1 MKAEFLNREINT
13 VSMKM
18 EITAEEFDS
27 AIDKVYKENRKRF
40 TVPGFR
46 KGKATRKMIE
56 NFYGADVFIEDAVSK
71 IFNEKYPE
79 ALEEIGYEPVDYP
92 DVDLSDQELKAG
104 SGFTFNIK
112 FLTEPEVT
120 VLPGDYMG
128 IEVSV
133 PTTKVTEK
141 DVNSQLRSY
150 AMRNARLVTVDRPA
164 EMMDTVVLDYKGF
177 RPDGV
182 QFEGGTAENH
192 KLKLGSNEFVPGFE
206 DQLVGV
212 KAGEEKEIEVKFPFD
227 YPEKSLAD
235 QVITF
240 KCTIHEVKEEE
251 PPEINDDLAKECSE
265 FDTIDEWKEDIE
277 KKLIENKKMQN
288 QNNIK
293 NEAMKEIYDEI
304 IIDIPEVMIEHEI
317 DELLRQFEEQLSY
330 TGANLQMYLQETHTD
345 IEEFR
350 EQIRYDAER
359 KVKSRLIVQAIAKNE
374 GIEVSEEELTEE
386 LRKMGVQY
394 GVDAERMRDL
404 VGNDIKYIK
413 NDIASKKALDIIAAN
428 AVVNEIDYDQVE
440 AQKSDQQKLEDK
452 VAAALGGDQQ

>member
-1 MKAEFLNREINT
+1 MKAEFLSREINT

-27 AIDKVYKENRKRF
+27 AINKVYMENKNRF

-46 KGKATRKMIE
+46 KGKASRKMIE
-56 NFYGADVFIEDAVSK
+56 NHYGAEIFIEDAVSK
-71 IFNEKYPE
+71 VFNEKYPE

-104 SGFTFNIK
+104 SGFAFNVK

-120 VLPGDYMG
+120 ILPGDYMG
-128 IEVSV
+128 VEVSV

-141 DVNSQLRSY
+141 DINAQLRSY
-150 AMRNARLVTVDRPA
+150 AARNARLVTVDRPA
-164 EMMDTVVLDYKGF
+164 AMMDTVVLDYKGF
-177 RPDGV
+177 TEDGV

-192 KLKLGSNEFVPGFE
+192 KLKLGSNEFIPGFE

-227 YPEKSLAD
+227 YPEKKLAD
-235 QVITF
+235 QVVTF
-240 KCTIHEVKEEE
+240 VCTIHEVKEEE

-265 FDTIDEWKEDIE
+265 FDTIDEWKVDIE
-277 KKLIENKKMQN
+277 KKLIANKEMQN

-293 NEAMKEIYDEI
+293 NEAMKEIYEEI
-304 IIDIPEVMIEHEI
+304 IVDIPEVMIEHEI

-330 TGANLQMYLQETHTD
+330 TGANLQVYLQETHTNM
-345 IEEFR
+345 EEFR
-350 EQIRYDAER
+350 DQIRLDAEK

-374 GIEVSEEELTEE
+374 NIEVSEEELTEE
-386 LRKMGVQY
+386 LRRMGVQY
-394 GVDAERMRDL
+394 GVDAEKMREL
-404 VGNDIKYIK
+404 VGNDIKYIR
-413 NDIASKKALDIIAAN
+413 NDLASKKALDIIAAN
-428 AVVNEIDYDQVE
+428 AVVNEIDYEQIEADKSD
-440 AQKSDQQKLEDK
+440 AQKLQDK
-452 VAAALGGDQQ
+452 VAAALGGDPQ

>member
-56 NFYGADVFIEDAVSK
+56 NFYGSDVFIEDAVSK

-304 IIDIPEVMIEHEI
+304 IVDIPEVMIEHEI

>member
-1 MKAEFLNREINT
+1 
-13 VSMKM
+13 
-18 EITAEEFDS
+18 
-27 AIDKVYKENRKRF
+27 
-40 TVPGFR
+40 
-46 KGKATRKMIE
+46 
-56 NFYGADVFIEDAVSK
+56 
-71 IFNEKYPE
+71 
-79 ALEEIGYEPVDYP
+79 
-92 DVDLSDQELKAG
+92 
-104 SGFTFNIK
+104 
-112 FLTEPEVT
+112 
-120 VLPGDYMG
+120 
-128 IEVSV
+128 
-133 PTTKVTEK
+133 
-141 DVNSQLRSY
+141 
-150 AMRNARLVTVDRPA
+150 
-164 EMMDTVVLDYKGF
+164 
-177 RPDGV
+177 
-182 QFEGGTAENH
+182 
-192 KLKLGSNEFVPGFE
+192 
-206 DQLVGV
+206 
-212 KAGEEKEIEVKFPFD
+212 
-227 YPEKSLAD
+227 
-235 QVITF
+235 
-240 KCTIHEVKEEE
+240 
-251 PPEINDDLAKECSE
+251 
-265 FDTIDEWKEDIE
+265 
-277 KKLIENKKMQN
+277 MQN

-304 IIDIPEVMIEHEI
+304 IVDIPEVMIEHEI

>member
-18 EITAEEFDS
+18 EITAEEFDG
-27 AIDKVYKENRKRF
+27 AIDKVYKENRHRF

-56 NFYGADVFIEDAVSK
+56 NHYGADIFTEDAVSK

-92 DVDLSDQELKAG
+92 DVDLTDQEIKSG
-104 SGFTFNIK
+104 QGFTFNIK

-128 IEVSV
+128 VEVSV

-141 DVNSQLRSY
+141 DVTAQLRSY
-150 AMRNARLVTVDRPA
+150 AMRNARLITVDRPA
-164 EMMDTVVLDYKGF
+164 AMMDTVVLDYKGF
-177 RPDGV
+177 RDNGV
-182 QFEGGTAENH
+182 QFEGGSADNH
-192 KLKLGSNEFVPGFE
+192 KLKLGSNEFIPGFE

-212 KAGEEKEIEVKFPFD
+212 VAGEEREIEVKFPFD

-235 QVITF
+235 QVVTF

-251 PPEINDDLAKECSE
+251 APEINDDLAKECSE
-265 FDTIDEWKEDIE
+265 FDTLEEWKVEIE
-277 KKLIENKKMQN
+277 KKLKENKEKQN
-288 QNNIK
+288 QDNIK
-293 NEAMKEIYDEI
+293 NEAMKEIYEDI

-317 DELLRQFEEQLSY
+317 DELLRQFEQQLSY
-330 TGANLQMYLQETHTD
+330 TGASLQMYLQETHTD
-345 IEEFR
+345 IESFR
-350 EQIRYDAER
+350 EQIRYDAEK

-374 GIEVSEEELTEE
+374 GIEVSEEELTME
-386 LRKMGVQY
+386 LGKMGTQY
-394 GVDAERMRDL
+394 GLDAERMREL

-428 AVVNEIDYDQVE
+428 AVINEIDYDQIE
-440 AQKSDQQKLEDK
+440 ANKSDAQKLEDK
-452 VAAALGGDQQ
+452 VAAAFGADM

>member
-18 EITAEEFDS
+18 EITAEEFDG
-27 AIDKVYKENRKRF
+27 AIDKVYKENRHRF

-56 NFYGADVFIEDAVSK
+56 NHYGADIFTEDAVSK

-92 DVDLSDQELKAG
+92 DVDLTDQEIKSG
-104 SGFTFNIK
+104 QGFTFNIK

-120 VLPGDYMG
+120 ILPGDYMG
-128 IEVSV
+128 VEVSV

-141 DVNSQLRSY
+141 DVTAQLRSY
-150 AMRNARLVTVDRPA
+150 AMRNARLITVDRPA
-164 EMMDTVVLDYKGF
+164 AMMDTVVLDYKGF
-177 RPDGV
+177 RDNGV
-182 QFEGGTAENH
+182 QFEGGSADNH
-192 KLKLGSNEFVPGFE
+192 KLKLGSNEFIPGFE

-212 KAGEEKEIEVKFPFD
+212 VAGEEREIEVKFPFD

-235 QVITF
+235 QVVTF

-251 PPEINDDLAKECSE
+251 APEINDDLAKECSE
-265 FDTIDEWKEDIE
+265 FDTLEEWKVEIE
-277 KKLIENKKMQN
+277 KKLKENKEKQN
-288 QNNIK
+288 QDNIK
-293 NEAMKEIYDEI
+293 NEAMKEIYEDI

-317 DELLRQFEEQLSY
+317 DELLRQFEQQLSY
-330 TGANLQMYLQETHTD
+330 TGASLQMYLQETHTD
-345 IEEFR
+345 IESFR
-350 EQIRYDAER
+350 EQIRYDAEK

-374 GIEVSEEELTEE
+374 GIEVSEEELTME
-386 LRKMGVQY
+386 LGKMGTQY
-394 GVDAERMRDL
+394 GLDAERMREL

-428 AVVNEIDYDQVE
+428 AVINEVDYDQIE
-440 AQKSDQQKLEDK
+440 ANKSDAQKLEDK
-452 VAAALGGDQQ
+452 VAAAFGADM

>member
-1 MKAEFLNREINT
+1 
-13 VSMKM
+13 
-18 EITAEEFDS
+18 
-27 AIDKVYKENRKRF
+27 
-40 TVPGFR
+40 
-46 KGKATRKMIE
+46 
-56 NFYGADVFIEDAVSK
+56 
-71 IFNEKYPE
+71 
-79 ALEEIGYEPVDYP
+79 
-92 DVDLSDQELKAG
+92 
-104 SGFTFNIK
+104 
-112 FLTEPEVT
+112 
-120 VLPGDYMG
+120 
-128 IEVSV
+128 
-133 PTTKVTEK
+133 
-141 DVNSQLRSY
+141 
-150 AMRNARLVTVDRPA
+150 
-164 EMMDTVVLDYKGF
+164 
-177 RPDGV
+177 
-182 QFEGGTAENH
+182 
-192 KLKLGSNEFVPGFE
+192 
-206 DQLVGV
+206 
-212 KAGEEKEIEVKFPFD
+212 
-227 YPEKSLAD
+227 
-235 QVITF
+235 
-240 KCTIHEVKEEE
+240 
-251 PPEINDDLAKECSE
+251 
-265 FDTIDEWKEDIE
+265 
-277 KKLIENKKMQN
+277 MQS

-304 IIDIPEVMIEHEI
+304 IVDIPEVMIEHEI

>member
-1 MKAEFLNREINT
+1 
-13 VSMKM
+13 
-18 EITAEEFDS
+18 
-27 AIDKVYKENRKRF
+27 
-40 TVPGFR
+40 
-46 KGKATRKMIE
+46 
-56 NFYGADVFIEDAVSK
+56 
-71 IFNEKYPE
+71 
-79 ALEEIGYEPVDYP
+79 
-92 DVDLSDQELKAG
+92 
-104 SGFTFNIK
+104 
-112 FLTEPEVT
+112 
-120 VLPGDYMG
+120 
-128 IEVSV
+128 
-133 PTTKVTEK
+133 
-141 DVNSQLRSY
+141 
-150 AMRNARLVTVDRPA
+150 
-164 EMMDTVVLDYKGF
+164 
-177 RPDGV
+177 
-182 QFEGGTAENH
+182 
-192 KLKLGSNEFVPGFE
+192 
-206 DQLVGV
+206 
-212 KAGEEKEIEVKFPFD
+212 
-227 YPEKSLAD
+227 
-235 QVITF
+235 
-240 KCTIHEVKEEE
+240 
-251 PPEINDDLAKECSE
+251 
-265 FDTIDEWKEDIE
+265 
-277 KKLIENKKMQN
+277 MQN

-304 IIDIPEVMIEHEI
+304 IVDIPEVMIEHEI

-394 GVDAERMRDL
+394 GVDAEKMRDL

>member
-27 AIDKVYKENRKRF
+27 AIDKVYKENKHRF

-46 KGKATRKMIE
+46 KGKAPRKMIE
-56 NFYGADVFIEDAVSK
+56 NHYGSDIFTEDAVSK
-71 IFNEKYPE
+71 VFNEMYPK

-92 DVDLSDQELKAG
+92 DVDLTDQELKAG
-104 SGFTFNIK
+104 SGFTFSIK

-120 VLPGDYMG
+120 ILPGDYMG

-141 DVNSQLRSY
+141 DINAQLRSY
-150 AMRNARLVTVDRPA
+150 AMRNARLVTVDREA
-164 EMMDTVVLDYKGF
+164 KMMDTVVLDYKGF
-177 RPDGV
+177 TTEGE

-192 KLKLGSNEFVPGFE
+192 KLKLGSNEFIPGFE

-227 YPEKSLAD
+227 YPEKKLAD
-235 QVITF
+235 QVVTF

-265 FDTIDEWKEDIE
+265 FDTLEEWKQELE
-277 KKLIENKKMQN
+277 KKLHENKEMQN

-293 NEAMKEIYDEI
+293 NEAMKEIYEDI
-304 IIDIPEVMIEHEI
+304 IVDIPEVMIEHEI

-330 TGANLQMYLQETHTD
+330 SGTSLQLYLQETHTN

-359 KVKSRLIVQAIAKNE
+359 KVKSRLIIQAIAKNE

-386 LRKMGVQY
+386 LKKMGVQY
-394 GVDAERMRDL
+394 GLDAEKMRDL

-428 AVVNEIDYDQVE
+428 AVINEIDYEQIEANKSEVE
-440 AQKSDQQKLEDK
+440 KLEDK
-452 VAAALGGDQQ
+452 VAAAFGAE

>member
-56 NFYGADVFIEDAVSK
+56 NFYGSDIFIEDAVSK

-104 SGFTFNIK
+104 SGFTFNVK

-128 IEVSV
+128 VEVSV

-141 DVNSQLRSY
+141 DVNAQLRSY

-164 EMMDTVVLDYKGF
+164 AMMDTVVLDYKGF

-277 KKLIENKKMQN
+277 KKLTANKEMQN

-293 NEAMKEIYDEI
+293 NEAMKEIYEDI
-304 IIDIPEVMIEHEI
+304 IVDIPEVMIEHEI

-374 GIEVSEEELTEE
+374 GIEVTEEELTEE
-386 LRKMGVQY
+386 LRRMGVQY
-394 GVDAERMRDL
+394 GVDAERMREL

-413 NDIASKKALDIIAAN
+413 NDLASKKALDIIAAN
-428 AVVNEIDYDQVE
+428 AVVHEIDYDQVE

-452 VAAALGGDQQ
+452 VAAALGGDPQ